1 MSESA
6 SSVLRQSR
14 RSSISSDQVQE
25 YLWVKLSR
33 QGDARAFNRLVLKW
47 ETTVYNMAYRT
58 LRDREEAAEATQEVF
73 LLAFK
78 NIRSFRQNSKFST
91 WLCRIAINYCVSRL
105 KQRPPR
111 THLSLEDQNITT
123 GSTKQLQI
131 PQTQFSSLMRSEQ
144 RDNDILKEIDE
155 KNKEARTAWLDDV
168 REAIA
173 SSISSLTQ
181 DQQVELEAALSRL
194 DAKISRRIQLAEDN
208 VTTDAEEL
216 AVDMYRAI
224 SKQRVQD
231 LSVINLRFD
240 GIEASNIIKTRQTNA
255 ILGTLL
261 QEASLR
267 IK

>member
-1 MSESA
+1 
-6 SSVLRQSR
+6 
-14 RSSISSDQVQE
+14 
-25 YLWVKLSR
+25 
-33 QGDARAFNRLVLKW
+33 
-47 ETTVYNMAYRT
+47 
-58 LRDREEAAEATQEVF
+58 
-73 LLAFK
+73 
-78 NIRSFRQNSKFST
+78 
-91 WLCRIAINYCVSRL
+91 
-105 KQRPPR
+105 
-111 THLSLEDQNITT
+111 
-123 GSTKQLQI
+123 
-131 PQTQFSSLMRSEQ
+131 MRSEQ

-168 REAIA
+168 REEIA

>member
-14 RSSISSDQVQE
+14 KSSISSDQVQE

-33 QGDARAFNRLVLKW
+33 QGDALAFNRLVLKW
-47 ETTVYNMAYRT
+47 ETTIYNMAYRM

-105 KQRPPR
+105 KQRPPG
-111 THLSLEDQNITT
+111 THLSLENQNITT

-144 RDNDILKEIDE
+144 RDRIM
-155 KNKEARTAWLDDV
+155 A
-168 REAIA
+168 AIC
-173 SSISSLTQ
+173 SLSP
-181 DQQVELEAALSRL
+181 DQRVVVELKFFQEMTFEDIATTLETPLSTIKSRL
-194 DAKISRRIQLAEDN
+194 YAGLEMLKIR
-208 VTTDAEEL
+208 
-216 AVDMYRAI
+216 
-224 SKQRVQD
+224 
-231 LSVINLRFD
+231 
-240 GIEASNIIKTRQTNA
+240 
-255 ILGTLL
+255 LGDK
-261 QEASLR
+261 A
-267 IK
+267 